1 MYLDS
6 GALIV
11 YLDSGALIVCLDSGA
26 LQTDLVRRHL
36 PDSAFSLSQLNRL
49 SRGLILV
56 ARLSLFPVIV
66 IVLVIVI
73 DNF

>member
-1 MYLDS
+1 MYLDSGALVVYLDS

-11 YLDSGALIVCLDSGA
+11 YLDSGALIVYLYSGALIMCLDSGA

-49 SRGLILV
+49 SRGLIL
-56 ARLSLFPVIV
+56 F
-66 IVLVIVI
+66 
-73 DNF
+73 

>member
-11 YLDSGALIVCLDSGA
+11 YLYSGALIMCLDSGA

-49 SRGLILV
+49 SRGLIL
-56 ARLSLFPVIV
+56 F
-66 IVLVIVI
+66 
-73 DNF
+73 

>member
-1 MYLDS
+1 MY
-6 GALIV
+6 
-11 YLDSGALIVCLDSGA
+11 LDSGA

-73 DNF
+73 DNFLTVQE